1 MITLY
6 QFQPAFGLPNASPFC
21 MKVENYL
28 RMARLPYQ
36 IAPRASHFRA
46 PKGKLPYIEVENKTI
61 ADSSFIIEYLKS
73 TYGDPLDARLTSAEN
88 AQALALRRM
97 MEENLYWALVY
108 TRWME
113 PQGWQTI
120 KIEFFKS
127 VPAPLRGPISA
138 FARRGVAK
146 QLWGQGMGRHSMHE
160 VHHIGSIDISALAD
174 FLDAKPYLM
183 GDSPTSL
190 DATAYAFLAN
200 IILVPLDSAL
210 KRHALKYPQLEA
222 YCQRMRARYYP

>member
-138 FARRGVAK
+138 FARRGV
-146 QLWGQGMGRHSMHE
+146 
-160 VHHIGSIDISALAD
+160 
-174 FLDAKPYLM
+174 
-183 GDSPTSL
+183 
-190 DATAYAFLAN
+190 
-200 IILVPLDSAL
+200 
-210 KRHALKYPQLEA
+210 
-222 YCQRMRARYYP
+222 